1 MVPILAALWLGSGC
15 KAELPQQLAN
25 DASGD
30 FPCTTFADLLI
41 SYSPPGTE
49 GGSALGERALGPPN
63 NESVELLTDAV
74 LSVGF
79 VGLGSVTDQNGSEIR
94 VHGELSAGTEIAVYV
109 ASIDGDFVY
118 SGSLVPGQMDVDLS
132 VGTARVASSI
142 QLVGLTGQG
151 TIDAFEAL
159 QTSCPQSANLAQ

>member
-1 MVPILAALWLGSGC
+1 MVPILVALWLGSAC
-15 KAELPQQLAN
+15 KAELPQQLAD

-49 GGSALGERALGPPN
+49 GGSELGLRALGAPDN
-63 NESVELLTDAV
+63 DSVEILTDAV

-79 VGLGSVTDQNGSEIR
+79 VGLGSVTDLSGADIR
-94 VHGELSAGTEIAVYV
+94 VHGDITAGTEIAVYV

-118 SGSLVPGQMDVDLS
+118 SGSLVPGEMDVDLS
-132 VGTARVASSI
+132 IGTARVASSI
-142 QLVGLTGQG
+142 QLVGITGQA

-159 QTSCPQSANLAQ
+159 QTTCTN